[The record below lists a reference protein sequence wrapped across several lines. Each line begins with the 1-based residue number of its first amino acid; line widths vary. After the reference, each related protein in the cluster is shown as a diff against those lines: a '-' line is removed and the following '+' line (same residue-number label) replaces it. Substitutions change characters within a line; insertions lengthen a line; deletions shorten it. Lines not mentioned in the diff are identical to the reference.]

1 MHHSYLIMT
10 LYFIG
15 IGLNDEKDISL
26 KGLDL
31 VKKADF
37 VYLETYTSK
46 LNCNLSYL
54 EQLYG
59 KKIILADRKMVEMDA
74 EKNILLQAKTQE
86 VAFLV
91 VGDIF
96 SATTHMD
103 LYLRAKKLGITTKI
117 VHNAS
122 VLTAVGV
129 TGLQL
134 YNFGKTVSIP
144 FLNDNIET
152 PYDVLAKNQQNNLHT
167 LFLLDLKE
175 TSNDSLTVHDAIRYL
190 LKIELKR
197 GERVFTDNTL
207 CIGCTK
213 LGSLDQIIRAGKAKE
228 LLQYLFK
235 NGMHCLIVP
244 AKKLHFMEEEALKL
258 YL

>member
-1 MHHSYLIMT
+1 MA

-26 KGLDL
+26 KGLEL
-31 VKKADF
+31 VKKSDF
-37 VYLETYTSK
+37 VYLESYTSK

-54 EQLYG
+54 EELYG
-59 KKIILADRKMVEMDA
+59 KKIILADRKLVEMDA
-74 EKNILLQAKTQE
+74 EKTILQQSKTKE

-103 LYLRAKKLGITTKI
+103 LYLRAKKFGIKTRFI
-117 VHNAS
+117 HNAS
-122 VLTAVGV
+122 VFTAVGV

-134 YNFGKTVSIP
+134 YKFGKTTSIP
-144 FLNDNIET
+144 FENENVET
-152 PYDVLAKNQQNNLHT
+152 PYDALALNQKNNLHT
-167 LFLLDLKE
+167 LFLLDLKPN
-175 TSNDSLTVHDAIRYL
+175 SNDSLTVNDAIRYL
-190 LKIELKR
+190 LKVELKR
-197 GERVFTDNTL
+197 GERVFTNNIL
-207 CIGCTK
+207 CIGCAK
-213 LGSLDQIIRAGKAKE
+213 LGSLDQIIKAGKASALLKE
-228 LLQYLFK
+228 NFN

-258 YL
+258 YSYPE

>member
-1 MHHSYLIMT
+1 MT
-10 LYFIG
+10 IYFIG

-31 VKKADF
+31 VKKADS
-37 VYLETYTSK
+37 VYLENYTSK

-54 EQLYG
+54 EKLYG
-59 KKIILADRKMVEMDA
+59 KKIILADRKNVEMDA
-74 EKNILLQAKTQE
+74 EKTILKEAKTKE
-86 VAFLV
+86 VAFLI
-91 VGDIF
+91 VGDVF

-103 LYLRAKKLGITTKI
+103 LYLRAKNLGIKTRI

-122 VLTAVGV
+122 ILTAIGV

-134 YNFGKTVSIP
+134 YNFGRTTSIP
-144 FLNDNIET
+144 FLNDNIEA
-152 PYDVLAKNQQNNLHT
+152 PYEALALNQQNKLHT

-175 TSNDSLTVHDAIRYL
+175 NSNDSLSVNDAIRYL
-190 LKIELKR
+190 LKVELKK
-197 GERVFTDNTL
+197 GESIFTDNTL
-207 CIGCTK
+207 CVGCAK
-213 LGSLDQIIRAGKAKE
+213 IGSLDQIIKAGKAKD
-228 LLQYLFK
+228 LLRYDFK

-258 YL
+258 YF